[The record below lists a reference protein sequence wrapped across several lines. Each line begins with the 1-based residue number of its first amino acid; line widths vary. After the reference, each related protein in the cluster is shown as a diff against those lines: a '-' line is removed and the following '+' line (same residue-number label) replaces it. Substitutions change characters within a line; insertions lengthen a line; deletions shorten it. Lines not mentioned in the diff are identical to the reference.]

1 MNEQKANEL
10 FDSYINGN
18 ISYFKNEI
26 RKLNKRNLLKCIDIL
41 IDQYGYK
48 FGNDEKDIFRIFY
61 YHLITG

>member
-48 FGNDEKDIFRIFY
+48 FGNDEEDILRIFY